1 MYKLAF
7 FVPVEDAESVKQA
20 VFEAGAG
27 RIGVYENVC
36 FQTRGTGQFR
46 PMEGAHPHIGTVGNL
61 ESVEECKVELL
72 CDEAHIHGTIA
83 ALKLAHPYEEVAY
96 DVWQLA
102 DL

>member
-7 FVPVEDAESVKQA
+7 FVPADHVESVKRA
-20 VFEAGAG
+20 VFDAGAG
-27 RIGVYENVC
+27 RIGDYEHVC

-46 PMEGAHPHIGTVGNL
+46 PMEGAEPHIGQVGTL
-61 ESVEECKVELL
+61 ERVEEFKVELV
-72 CDEAHIHGTIA
+72 CDDAHIQAAIA

-102 DL
+102 NL

>member
-1 MYKLAF
+1 MYKMAF
-7 FVPVEDAESVKQA
+7 YVPVEDAESVKRA

-46 PMEGAHPHIGTVGNL
+46 PLEGAHPHIGSVGNL
-61 ESVEECKVELL
+61 ERVEEFKVEMV
-72 CDEAHIHGTIA
+72 CDEAHIHGAIA

-96 DVWQLA
+96 DVFLLA

>member
-7 FVPVEDAESVKQA
+7 YVPIDDAESVKRA

-27 RIGVYENVC
+27 RIGVYEHVC

-46 PMEGAHPHIGTVGNL
+46 PMEGAHPHIGSVGSL
-61 ESVEECKVELL
+61 EHVEEVKVEMV

-96 DVWQLA
+96 DVFLLA

>member
-7 FVPVEDAESVKQA
+7 LFPLKVLKALKTPYSKPARGGLAITNTPAFKRVVLASFVPLDGAE
-20 VFEAGAG
+20 
-27 RIGVYENVC
+27 
-36 FQTRGTGQFR
+36 
-46 PMEGAHPHIGTVGNL
+46 PHIGQIGKL
-61 ESVEECKVELL
+61 ETVEEFKVELV
-72 CDEAHIHGTIA
+72 CADEHIQAAIA

>member
-1 MYKLAF
+1 MYKMAF
-7 FVPVEDAESVKQA
+7 FVPMDAAESVKQA

-27 RIGVYENVC
+27 SMGNYENVC

-46 PMEGAHPHIGTVGNL
+46 PTEGANPHIGTVDSL
-61 ESVEECKVELL
+61 ESVEEFKVEMV
-72 CDEAHIHGTIA
+72 CDEAHIHGAIA

-96 DVWQLA
+96 DVWLLA

>member
-1 MYKLAF
+1 MYKMAF
-7 FVPVEDAESVKQA
+7 FVPIEDAESVKQA

-27 RIGVYENVC
+27 SIGDYENVC

-46 PMEGAHPHIGTVGNL
+46 PTKGAHPHIGEVGSL
-61 ESVEECKVELL
+61 ESVEEFKIEMV
-72 CDEAHIHGTIA
+72 CDEAHINGAIA

-96 DVWQLA
+96 DVWLLA

>member
-7 FVPVEDAESVKQA
+7 FVPIESAESVKNA
-20 VFEAGAG
+20 VFETGAG
-27 RIGVYENVC
+27 RIGDYEHTC
-36 FQTRGTGQFR
+36 FQTRGTGLFR
-46 PMEGAHPHIGTVGNL
+46 PLDGAEPHIGQVGTL
-61 ESVEECKVELL
+61 ETVEEFKVELV
-72 CDEAHIHGTIA
+72 CADEHIQAAIA

>member
-7 FVPVEDAESVKQA
+7 FVPIENADSVKRA

-27 RIGVYENVC
+27 RIGDYEHVC
-36 FQTRGTGQFR
+36 FHSRGTGQFR
-46 PMEGAHPHIGTVGNL
+46 PMAGAEPHIGQVGTLETV
-61 ESVEECKVELL
+61 
-72 CDEAHIHGTIA
+72 DEFKIEMVCADEHIRAAIA

>member
-1 MYKLAF
+1 MYKLTF
-7 FVPVEDAESVKQA
+7 FVPVDNAESVKQA

-27 RIGVYENVC
+27 RIGAYENAC

-46 PMEGAHPHIGTVGNL
+46 PMEGAHPHIGAVGSL
-61 ESVEECKVELL
+61 ERVEELKVELV
-72 CDEAHIHGTIA
+72 CDEAHIHGAIA

-96 DVWQLA
+96 DVWLLA

>member
-1 MYKLAF
+1 MYKFAF
-7 FVPVEDAESVKQA
+7 FVPIEAAESVKQA

-27 RIGVYENVC
+27 HIGAYENVC

-46 PMEGAHPHIGTVGNL
+46 PTMGANPHIGSVGSL
-61 ESVEECKVELL
+61 ESVEEYKVEMV
-72 CDEAHIHGTIA
+72 CDEAHIHGAIA

-96 DVWQLA
+96 DVWLLA

>member
-1 MYKLAF
+1 MYKLTF
-7 FVPVEDAESVKQA
+7 FVPVDNVESVKQA

-27 RIGVYENVC
+27 RIGAYENAC

-46 PMEGAHPHIGTVGNL
+46 PMEGAHPHIGAVGSL
-61 ESVEECKVELL
+61 ERVEEFKVELV
-72 CDEAHIHGTIA
+72 CDEAHIHGAIA

-96 DVWQLA
+96 DVWLLA

>member
-7 FVPVEDAESVKQA
+7 FVPIESAESVKNA

-27 RIGVYENVC
+27 RIGDYEHAC

-46 PMEGAHPHIGTVGNL
+46 PLEGADPHIGKVGAL
-61 ESVEECKVELL
+61 ETVEELKVEMV
-72 CDEAHIHGTIA
+72 CEEAYIHAAIA

>member
-1 MYKLAF
+1 MYKLTF
-7 FVPVEDAESVKQA
+7 FVPVDNAESVKKA

-27 RIGVYENVC
+27 RIGAYEHAC

-46 PMEGAHPHIGTVGNL
+46 PMEGAHPHIGAVGHL
-61 ESVEECKVELL
+61 EKVEEFKVELV
-72 CDEAHIHGTIA
+72 CDEAHIYGAIA

>member
-1 MYKLAF
+1 MYKMAF
-7 FVPVEDAESVKQA
+7 FVPVDAAESVKQA

-27 RIGVYENVC
+27 SIGDYENVC

-46 PMEGAHPHIGTVGNL
+46 PTEGANPHIGAVGSL
-61 ESVEECKVELL
+61 ESVEEFKIEMV
-72 CDEAHIHGTIA
+72 CDEAHIHGAIA

-96 DVWQLA
+96 DVWLLA

>member
-7 FVPVEDAESVKQA
+7 FVPVEDANSVKQA

-46 PMEGAHPHIGTVGNL
+46 PMEGANPHIGSVGSL
-61 ESVEECKVELL
+61 EQVEEYKVEML
-72 CDEAHIHGTIA
+72 CDEAHIHGAIA
-83 ALKLAHPYEEVAY
+83 ALKLAHPYEDAY
-96 DVWQLA
+96 DVWLLA

>member
-7 FVPVEDAESVKQA
+7 FVPIEDAESVKRA

-27 RIGVYENVC
+27 RMGEYENAC
-36 FQTRGTGQFR
+36 FQTPGTGQFR
-46 PMEGAHPHIGTVGNL
+46 PMEGAHPHIGSVGNL
-61 ESVEECKVELL
+61 EKVEELKVEML
-72 CDEAHIHGTIA
+72 CDEAHIHGAIA

-96 DVWQLA
+96 DVWLLA

>member
-1 MYKLAF
+1 MYKIAF
-7 FVPVEDAESVKQA
+7 FVPIDAAESVKQA

-27 RIGVYENVC
+27 SIGDYENVC

-46 PMEGAHPHIGTVGNL
+46 PTKGANPHIGTVGSL
-61 ESVEECKVELL
+61 ESVEEFKVEMV
-72 CDEAHIHGTIA
+72 CDEAHIHGAIA

-96 DVWQLA
+96 DAWLLA